1 MKIENVAALRNT
13 LEQMETQQLDD
24 LLLEELR
31 KETPNGELIRLISSI
46 LKERD
51 KESLPEIDA
60 NIQQAWER
68 YQKKTKPVHKKP
80 RYMNS
85 LLLKA
90 ASLILVLLTLM
101 VLMPQEAK
109 AMNFF
114 ERFIAW
120 TEDVFSLISPAEAK
134 EQKEEYVFRTDNP
147 GLQEVYDKVTELGV
161 TVPVVPMWLPE
172 GYELVEIKIQSTP
185 TNTFL
190 TAKFSKEISKIIYQI
205 NLYSDNVTREFYKDE
220 ANIRTEERNGIKHT
234 IVCNNDLL
242 VAVWAVENIECSIF
256 IDCQEDSLDRI
267 LESIYTMEETE

>member
-24 LLLEELR
+24 LLLKELR
-31 KETPNGELIRLISSI
+31 EEMPNGELIRLISSI

-51 KESLPEIDA
+51 RDTVPKIDA

-68 YQKKTKPVHKKP
+68 YQKKTQTVHKKP

-85 LLLKA
+85 FLLKA

-161 TVPVVPMWLPE
+161 TVPVVPTWLPE
-172 GYELVEIKIQSTP
+172 GYELVEIKVNGFP
-185 TNTFL
+185 TNHIL
-190 TAKFSKEISKIIYQI
+190 YARFSNGIAEALYQI
-205 NLYSDNVTREFYKDE
+205 SVYSDNVTYEYYKDKSDSTSVE
-220 ANIRTEERNGIKHT
+220 KNGIIHT
-234 IVCNNDLL
+234 IMSNNDLS
-242 VAVWAVENIECSIF
+242 VVVWTMDNIQCSIS
-256 IDCQEDSLDRI
+256 IDCQGEDWNRI
-267 LESIYTMEETE
+267 LDSIYTTEVN

>member
-51 KESLPEIDA
+51 KKIVPEIDA

-68 YQKKTKPVHKKP
+68 YQKKTQPVHKKP

-85 LLLKA
+85 ILLKA

-172 GYELVEIKIQSTP
+172 GYELIEIKVNNLP
-185 TNTFL
+185 TNKIL
-190 TAKFSKEISKIIYQI
+190 HARFSNGIVEALYQI
-205 NLYSDNVTREFYKDE
+205 NVYSDNVTREFYKDE
-220 ANIRTEERNGIKHT
+220 ANIRTEEKNGINHT
-234 IVCNNDLL
+234 IMCNEDFS
-242 VAVWAVENIECSIF
+242 VAVWSVENIECTIALG
-256 IDCQEDSLDRI
+256 CPEDVLNRI
-267 LESIYTMEETE
+267 LESIYTMEETK

>member
-1 MKIENVAALRNT
+1 MKIENVAALRET

-51 KESLPEIDA
+51 KKIVPEIDA

-68 YQKKTKPVHKKP
+68 YQNKTQTVHKKP
-80 RYMNS
+80 RHMNS

-190 TAKFSKEISKIIYQI
+190 SAKFSKETSKIIYQI
-205 NLYSDNVTREFYKDE
+205 NLYSDNVTRKFYKDE
-220 ANIRTEERNGIKHT
+220 ANIRTEEKNGIKHT
-234 IVCNNDLL
+234 IMDNDNLL
-242 VAVWAVENIECSIF
+242 VVVWTVEKIECTIVL
-256 IDCQEDSLDRI
+256 DCPEDILNRI
-267 LESIYTMEETE
+267 LESIYTMEEIK

>member
-31 KETPNGELIRLISSI
+31 EETPNGELIRLISSV

-51 KESLPEIDA
+51 KDTVHEIDA
-60 NIQQAWER
+60 NIREAWER
-68 YQKKTKPVHKKP
+68 YQTKSKAVHKKP
-80 RYMNS
+80 KYMHS
-85 LLLKA
+85 FLLKA
-90 ASLILVLLTLM
+90 ASLMLVLFALVTL
-101 VLMPQEAK
+101 LPQEAK

-134 EQKEEYVFRTDNP
+134 EQKEEYVFCTDNP

-172 GYELVEIKIQSTP
+172 GYKLMEIKVNVFP
-185 TNTFL
+185 TNHIL
-190 TAKFSKEISKIIYQI
+190 YARFSNGIAEALYQI
-205 NLYSDNVTREFYKDE
+205 NVYSDNVTREFYKDE
-220 ANIRTEERNGIKHT
+220 GNIRTEEKNGIKHT
-234 IVCNNDLL
+234 IMCNNDLL
-242 VAVWAVENIECSIF
+242 VAVWEVDNIECSIF
-256 IDCQEDSLDRI
+256 IDCQEDTLDRI